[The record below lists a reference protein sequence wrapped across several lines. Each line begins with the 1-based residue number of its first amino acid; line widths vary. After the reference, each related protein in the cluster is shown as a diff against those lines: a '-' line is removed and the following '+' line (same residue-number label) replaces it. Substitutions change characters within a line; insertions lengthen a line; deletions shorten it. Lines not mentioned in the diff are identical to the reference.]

1 VNRFHPLVVLPLV
14 LLVTSASNAQVELPG
29 RAPGVRGA
37 MQLPNGWRLT
47 PAGQHVTTSDTVL
60 GVAVD
65 PSTRVVAAVTGGF
78 GPHKLYLIDAHTWH
92 TIGEA
97 DLGRSFLGVT
107 FSEDGSL
114 IYASGG
120 PLNKVLGYRW
130 KGGKLVFTS
139 EYTVRPPAE
148 SGNVGA
154 VLERDGVLFV
164 LEVDGRCLTL
174 LDVKSK
180 EMKSRI
186 DLGGNPYAL
195 AVSPD
200 GKTAYV
206 SLWSEHAVAVV
217 DIAAGKV
224 TARWATGRTPNDVA
238 LSSDGEWLYVS
249 CGESN
254 CVDVFATDGGRAVR
268 RASCA
273 LVPRRNV
280 GATTNGLALD
290 DARHRLYA
298 ANAGDNCIAVIDVA
312 EPEDARAIGF
322 IPTGWYPTD
331 VALSGDGRRVFS
343 SCAKGISSAPNPN
356 GPTSPH
362 PKPGQYTPEL
372 LKGSVSRIVAPG
384 DDELEAY
391 TELCYDNR
399 PDSPRRE
406 AVRVRPA
413 DSSIPEKP
421 GDPCPIEYVIY
432 ILKENRTYDQL
443 LGDMP
448 EGNGDPELA
457 IFGEAVTPNAH
468 ALARTWGL
476 LDNVYNDAEVSAD
489 GHPWCLGAYA
499 TDYNEKTWPSSY
511 GGKTGAARRT
521 PGPALEKASSGY
533 LWDLC
538 ARYGL
543 SYRSYGEWVSTSGRP
558 DDPGSTGEPA
568 LRGHY
573 DPLYISWNIE
583 KTNEVDK
590 AEEFLRDL
598 QAHIDRNDVPR
609 LMVMSLPKDHTAG
622 TRVGIQTPRAM
633 VAENDQAL
641 GRIVEGVSR
650 MSIWPKTAIFVV
662 QDDTQN
668 GPDHVDCHREP
679 VAVVSPWAKRGHH
692 EPTMYSGAGI
702 IRTIELILGLPPM
715 TQFDA
720 VALPLWKCFT
730 SKPDFTPYDR
740 ARPGID
746 TGALNTASAW
756 GAEESAALDLTALDR
771 APEGIFNE
779 IIWRSVK
786 GPDVPCPPPV
796 YSAFVRPLAGEE
808 EED

>member
-1 VNRFHPLVVLPLV
+1 VNPYKALFLAPLL
-14 LLVTSASNAQVELPG
+14 LLVTTTAYAQVELPG

-37 MQLPNGWRLT
+37 AQLPNGWRLT
-47 PAGQHVTTSDTVL
+47 PAGQHVSTSDTVL

-65 PSTRVVAAVTGGF
+65 PSARVAAAVTGGF
-78 GPHKLYLIDAHTWH
+78 GPHKLYLIDAHTWR
-92 TIGEA
+92 TIDEA
-97 DLGRSFLGVT
+97 DLGRSFLGVA
-107 FSEDGSL
+107 FSDDGSL

-120 PLNKVLGYRW
+120 PLNKVLAYRW
-130 KGGKLVFTS
+130 RGRKLIFTA
-139 EYTVRPPAE
+139 EYTVRPPAQ

-154 VLERDGVLFV
+154 LLERDGVLYV

-180 EMKSRI
+180 EIRSRI
-186 DLGGNPYAL
+186 ELGGNPYAIAL
-195 AVSPD
+195 APD
-200 GKTAYV
+200 AKTAYV
-206 SLWSEHAVAVV
+206 SLWSEEAVAVV
-217 DIAAGKV
+217 DLAAGKV
-224 TARWATGRTPNDVA
+224 TARWPTGRTPNDVA
-238 LSSDGEWLYVS
+238 LSTDGEWLYVS

-254 CVDVFATDGGRAVR
+254 CVDVIATGEGRAVR

-280 GATTNGLALD
+280 GATTNALALD
-290 DARHRLYA
+290 QTRHRLYA

-312 EPEDARAIGF
+312 EPEDARVIGF

-331 VALSGDGRRVFS
+331 VALSMDGRRIFAS
-343 SCAKGISSAPNPN
+343 SAKGITSAPNPS

-362 PKPGQYTPEL
+362 PKPGQYTPAL
-372 LKGSVSRIVAPG
+372 LTGSVSRIVVPDREA
-384 DDELEAY
+384 LEEY
-391 TELCYDNR
+391 TKLCYDNR
-399 PDSPRRE
+399 PDSPRHE
-406 AVRVRPA
+406 AARVRPA
-413 DSSIPEKP
+413 DSVIPEKP

-468 ALARTWGL
+468 ALARTWVL
-476 LDNVYNDAEVSAD
+476 LDNAYNDAEVSAD
-489 GHPWCLGAYA
+489 GHPWCLGAYS

-511 GGKTGAARRT
+511 AGKSGAGRRM
-521 PGPALEKASSGY
+521 PGDKLQKAASGY

-543 SYRSYGEWVSTSGRP
+543 PYRSYGEMVDTSGKP
-558 DDPGSTGEPA
+558 DDPGSTWEPA
-568 LRGHY
+568 LLGHY
-573 DPLYISWNIE
+573 DPLYVTWNIE
-583 KTNEVDK
+583 KTNEMDK

-598 QAHIDRNDVPR
+598 QAHIDKSEVPR

-662 QDDTQN
+662 EDDTQN

-679 VAVVSPWAKRGHH
+679 VAVVSPWVKRGHY
-692 EPTMYSGAGI
+692 EPTLYSGAGI

-715 TQFDA
+715 TQYDA
-720 VALPLWKCFT
+720 VSLPLWKCFT
-730 SKPDFTPYDR
+730 NKPDFTPYDR
-740 ARPGID
+740 VRAGID
-746 TGALNTASAW
+746 TGELNTASAW

-771 APEGIFNE
+771 APEGILNE

-786 GPDVPCPPPV
+786 GPDIPCPPPV
-796 YSAFVRPLAGEE
+796 YSAFARPLTGEE
-808 EED
+808 DD